1 MNDTTENFFKA
12 WAEWD
17 RQEPDPV
24 FFRLYHDEQG
34 LPVVYSME
42 NLPGTYIEID
52 QDTYARSSMRVR
64 VRDGK
69 LVELTWKTTQKITP
83 NGEGTPCD
91 PSDVAIVTKSQHN
104 TKWSK
109 RVYESS

>member
-1 MNDTTENFFKA
+1 MMTPEEFWNVLHSA
-12 WAEWD
+12 P
-17 RQEPDPV
+17 EPAPV
-24 FFRLYHDEQG
+24 FYRLYHDATG
-34 LPVVYSME
+34 VPLFYTME
-42 NLPGTYIEID
+42 DLPGTYIEID

-64 VRDGK
+64 VRDGQ

-83 NGEGTPCD
+83 NGAGTPCD
-91 PSDVAIVTKSQHN
+91 PGDVAIVITDQHN

>member
-34 LPVVYSME
+34 SPVVYSME
-42 NLPGTYIEID
+42 DLPGTYIEID
-52 QDTYARSSMRVR
+52 QATYAKNSYQVR
-64 VRDGK
+64 VINGK
-69 LVELTWKTTQKITP
+69 LIHIDYAKVYSKLRP
-83 NGEGTPCD
+83 GDSGTPCH
-91 PSDVAIVTKSQHN
+91 PQDVAIVVDTEPN
-104 TKWSK
+104 IKWK
-109 RVYESS
+109 KVTYEN